1 MRQVLPYLCTMFA
14 SIAVTFAILDYRE
27 KERDQ
32 CDPAAV
38 AAMQPRGDAK
48 WTDVG
53 WAFGRSLI
61 RIELDGKSYL
71 VLDSYGSLL
80 LLEKSECLKR

>member
-14 SIAVTFAILDYRE
+14 SVAVTFAILDCRE
-27 KERDQ
+27 NGCDQ
-32 CDPAAV
+32 CDPADV

-53 WAFGRSLI
+53 WAAGRSLI
-61 RIELDGKSYL
+61 RIELEWKSYL

>member
-1 MRQVLPYLCTMFA
+1 MRQVLPYLCTMLA
-14 SIAVTFAILDYRE
+14 SVAVTFAILDYRE